1 MVYASALIP
10 AWRWSI
16 LVQCRFRRSLLP
28 AVYHLPFDDLKDRSL
43 KIRGLEAR
51 DFDDAFEKI
60 RSPTTADEIDRYEEC
75 NRNFGE

>member
-16 LVQCRFRRSLLP
+16 LVQCRFRRSPLP
-28 AVYHLPFDDLKDRSL
+28 AVYHLPFNDLKDRSL

-51 DFDDAFEKI
+51 DFDDAFEKN
-60 RSPTTADEIDRYEEC
+60 RSPTTADEIDRYEEW